1 VTRTP
6 FTVIDGTPE
15 PDKALAKRRAS
26 AKAILPPEFIRC
38 PSCTGNAMI
47 EVRLGMVRKY
57 RGRPASGGQKQIVC
71 ALCLAQG
78 RVVTVDF

>member
-1 VTRTP
+1 MARTP
-6 FTVIDGTPE
+6 FTVITGTPE
-15 PDKALAKRRAS
+15 PDAALKKRRAS
-26 AKAILPPEFIRC
+26 AKAILPPEFVRC
-38 PSCTGNAMI
+38 PSCTGNAMV